1 MAPEISL
8 KDPEFVQLV
17 EIPPGGALRQ
27 ARQALNYGQLDVAR
41 RMNLTVEVIN
51 ALEEN
56 RFSDLPEATYV
67 KGYLRSYARFLE
79 IDSDPLISAYEE
91 LVLPEHGSAASSSV
105 KSDRVQSATLRWG
118 LLAIAGVL
126 LLMFVSWWINVQ
138 PPTPEASK
146 LEESQSV
153 EARQT
158 ATIER
163 EATLSEA
170 SEQATKPSIVETE
183 SDDVVAKPST
193 EETMRTDDVVAKP
206 STVETMR
213 TEDVA
218 MESAEREDKQAITEP
233 ASGAVEPSSV
243 QTASTATR
251 EAAAEE
257 SATEESASTTTQE
270 QETAVETAPSV
281 ATGEAVSDAS
291 AGPTPGKDELTMVF
305 SAQSW
310 TEVYDADEQRLLFD
324 LVESGSVRNLQG
336 TAPFNVRLG
345 NSSGVEISINGRLFN
360 HSQFSRQDNT
370 ARFNVDRPSQD

>member
-1 MAPEISL
+1 MAPETSL

-170 SEQATKPSIVETE
+170 SEQTTKPSIVETE

-193 EETMRTDDVVAKP
+193 
-206 STVETMR
+206 VETMR
-213 TEDVA
+213 TEDVS
-218 MESAEREDKQAITEP
+218 MESAEREDKQAMTEP

-243 QTASTATR
+243 QTASTATT